1 MAIILRSKVG
11 DQITSNFQLNGENIL
26 HIHLIAK
33 SEGFEWKIT
42 RSQLVREGTIK
53 KWKGDGKG
61 FVFTLGN
68 TDPTTGKE
76 LEEFLTEVGAGG
88 ELREKFEEKM
98 SVVACNAVEKWGVG
112 RSGRERK

>member
-1 MAIILRSKVG
+1 MSIILRSKVG
-11 DQITSNFQLNGENIL
+11 DQITSNFQLNCENIL

-42 RSQLVREGTIK
+42 RSQLVQEGTIK
-53 KWKGDGKG
+53 KWKGDRKG
-61 FVFTLGN
+61 FVFTLGD

-76 LEEFLTEVGAGG
+76 LDEFLTEVGVDG

-98 SVVACNAVEKWGVG
+98 SIVASNAVEKWEVG
-112 RSGRERK
+112 RFGKERK